1 VTAKGLGAQDAV
13 AGGGRYNGLA
23 QELGGPDLPALGFA
37 IGEDRLLEVLPQE
50 AGSVDKAI
58 VFLAALGDAAQ
69 ERAFFLLQE
78 IRGRGL
84 PAAMD
89 FEGRSLKAQMSLADR
104 LGAAFVVIL
113 GDQELASG
121 QAPLRRMASGEQEVL
136 PLTELAPALAL
147 RAGEKKGS

>member
-1 VTAKGLGAQDAV
+1 M
-13 AGGGRYNGLA
+13 
-23 QELGGPDLPALGFA
+23 
-37 IGEDRLLEVLPQE
+37 
-50 AGSVDKAI
+50 
-58 VFLAALGDAAQ
+58 VFLAALGDAAK

-113 GDQELASG
+113 GDQELAAG
-121 QAPLRRMASGEQEVL
+121 EVPLRRMATGEQEVL
-136 PLTELAPALAL
+136 PLTELVSVLAL
-147 RAGEKKGS
+147 LTKEKEGN